1 MTETLIICSRYPE
14 AGKTK
19 TRMIPALGA
28 VGAAELQRQ
37 MTQHTIKIAKQLQLF
52 RQISIEVY
60 FAGGSRELMSKW
72 LGKDF
77 NYYPQPEGDL
87 GFKMQS
93 AFERAFNLGQN
104 RVVTIGIDCPDIDL
118 DILQQ
123 AFDSLKNRDL
133 VLGPAIDGG
142 YYLIGMKT
150 LIPELFADINWGTS
164 EVFTKTQQ
172 IADNLQLKTTYL
184 TTLRDVDRPEDLFIW
199 QKHRVL

>member
-1 MTETLIICSRYPE
+1 MTETLIMFSRYPE

-37 MTQHTIKIAKQLQLF
+37 MTEHTIKIAKQLQLF

-72 LGKDF
+72 LGKDL

-93 AFERAFNLGQN
+93 AFERAFSLGQN

-123 AFDSLKNRDL
+123 AFDSLKNLDL

-142 YYLIGMKT
+142 YYLIGLKT
-150 LIPELFADINWGTS
+150 LIPELFADINWGTP
-164 EVFTKTQQ
+164 EVFAKTQQ
-172 IADNLQLKTTYL
+172 IADNLQLNTTYL